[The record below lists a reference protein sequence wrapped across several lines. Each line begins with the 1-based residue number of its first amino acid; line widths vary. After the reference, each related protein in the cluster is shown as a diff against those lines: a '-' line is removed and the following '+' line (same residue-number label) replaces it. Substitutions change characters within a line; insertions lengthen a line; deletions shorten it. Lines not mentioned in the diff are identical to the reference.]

1 MMGILYLVL
10 LGLIALNVPDSLLDA
25 FKNISDSLDKS
36 RTNVETGINNTFTA
50 FEATKMKEQPD
61 RAKPIYDKAKQAS
74 AVATELNNY
83 VEALKREIIAE
94 GGGIDPA
101 INDVKKRD
109 DVDVSY
115 RLLEKSGKATELKK
129 KIEDTRSKLIGLLDP
144 NERSGVN
151 FSLDAVDPAKR
162 PGFTKKTW
170 EQAYFGEGIPLGA
183 ALTSLSKIQADAK
196 NAESEVVKK
205 ILGKVDQA
213 VVNLD
218 KFSAVAVAPTS
229 YVIQGQPYTAEV
241 FLTASDSKSSPDI
254 SVNGAKL
261 SVQDGKGK
269 YTVGTGREGVYT
281 WVGTINV
288 RQNDG
293 TVKTYKTQPQTYQ
306 VSKPSATVSPD
317 KMNVLYIGVD
327 NPISV
332 SAPGIAREKLKV
344 SMSGGSLKGAGG
356 KYVARVST
364 PGTARVTV
372 SGEVSP
378 GKTASL
384 GTTEFRV
391 KRIPDPKPRFAGK
404 SSGSMNSV
412 QVKSQDRLFA
422 ILENFDFDAKFS
434 VTRFTLTVVRPRQD
448 AVTIQGS
455 GNTLNGA
462 MRSAMSAVTAGSRV
476 IFDNII
482 AVGPDGSPRS
492 LEPVVISVN

>member
-1 MMGILYLVL
+1 MNVLYI
-10 LGLIALNVPDSLLDA
+10 G
-25 FKNISDSLDKS
+25 
-36 RTNVETGINNTFTA
+36 
-50 FEATKMKEQPD
+50 
-61 RAKPIYDKAKQAS
+61 
-74 AVATELNNY
+74 
-83 VEALKREIIAE
+83 
-94 GGGIDPA
+94 
-101 INDVKKRD
+101 
-109 DVDVSY
+109 VDVSY

-129 KIEDTRSKLIGLLDP
+129 KIEATRTKLIGLLDP

-170 EQAYFGEGIPLGA
+170 EEAYFGEGIPLGA

-254 SVNGAKL
+254 SVNGSKL

-332 SAPGIAREKLKV
+332 SAPGIARERLKV

-364 PGTARVTV
+364 PGTAKVTV

-412 QVKSQDRLFA
+412 QVKSQDRVFA
-422 ILENFDFDAKFS
+422 ILDNFDFDAKFS

-462 MRSAMSAVTAGSRV
+462 MRSAMSTVTPGSRV
-476 IFDNII
+476 IFDNIV
-482 AVGPDGSPRS
+482 AVGPDGSQRG
-492 LEPVVISVN
+492 LEPIVISVN